1 MAPPMTGANAF
12 PYMCGSKTCR
22 QRLIGQSVLEAK
34 RSFRRPKCREAPSWQ
49 CLPIPPVIS
58 QGFFWKSRSANV
70 KIAAIRKLLRLQPI
84 TDGEE
89 RQQNDRE
96 RQPGGNRRSARLDLC
111 PPAVRRR

>member
-1 MAPPMTGANAF
+1 MASSRPEEGSEASTVALAPPMTGANAF
-12 PYMCGSKTCR
+12 PYMRGSKTCR
-22 QRLIGQSVLEAK
+22 LRLIGQSVLEAK

-89 RQQNDRE
+89 RQQMIE
-96 RQPGGNRRSARLDLC
+96 SGNRAEI
-111 PPAVRRR
+111 